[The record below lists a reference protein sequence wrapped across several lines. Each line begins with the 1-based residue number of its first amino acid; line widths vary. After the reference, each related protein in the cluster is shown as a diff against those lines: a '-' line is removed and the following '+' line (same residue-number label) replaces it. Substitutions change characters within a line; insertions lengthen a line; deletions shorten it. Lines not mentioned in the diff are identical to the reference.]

1 MDGREAMVTP
11 ERTLLSTLRR
21 DSLDMVDTPSVP
33 KKSPMREE
41 KLLFRGLGALRRRG
55 RGGFREFDTPDVFVR
70 WEAENADLI
79 GFGGA
84 DLADPDNTETGCSP
98 TAAAVS
104 GSSTRP
110 MSLSDWRRKTQT

>member
-21 DSLDMVDTPSVP
+21 ESLDMVDTQSVP

-55 RGGFREFDTPDVFVR
+55 CGGFRGVRHPGGFFPLGAGKPAPGWLRGGGPAHPADTG
-70 WEAENADLI
+70 N
-79 GFGGA
+79 G
-84 DLADPDNTETGCSP
+84 LAP
-98 TAAAVS
+98 TA
-104 GSSTRP
+104 G
-110 MSLSDWRRKTQT
+110 